1 MKPARLT
8 VLLVVLGL
16 LWGSA
21 PVVAQDAA
29 ATELQ
34 QIQLELA
41 ELNRAIKAARTEASA
56 VGQQVAAAQANLEAA
71 LSIFDAA
78 QARVDE
84 TIARVQDTEQAVADL
99 TVQLAGLEADLA
111 RTEIDLSN
119 TESRL
124 EDQAV
129 AMYMEASAMPAIGL
143 FSQKDA
149 VSAAT
154 VIVYAGDIFSEN
166 EEIFTAFE
174 LLKRE
179 EERQRQG
186 VVDRKVEAQV
196 QLVKLEAEKA
206 QLEVERNQ
214 ANDALAAA
222 QQEAAVVQS
231 LLNEIRRNIS
241 AAEEHKDGL
250 EADAERL
257 EDEIARLQSNEGE
270 APGILGWPI
279 NGSVSSPFG
288 YRIHPILGVR
298 KLHTGIDINGSTGT
312 PISASADGTVILSQT
327 YGGYG
332 RAVVIDHGGGMATLY
347 AHQSSIA
354 VSVGE
359 VVTRGEVI
367 GYVGCTGS
375 CTGPHLHFE
384 VRLSGVPVDPM
395 QYLG

>member
-8 VLLVVLGL
+8 VLFVVLAL

-21 PVVAQDAA
+21 PVVAQDDPAS
-29 ATELQ
+29 ELQ
-34 QIQLELA
+34 QVQLELA
-41 ELNRAIKAARTEASA
+41 EINRAIKAARTEASG
-56 VGQQVAAAQANLEAA
+56 VGQQVAAAQANLESA
-71 LSIFDAA
+71 LSLFNAA

-84 TIARVQDTEQAVADL
+84 TIARVRDTEVAVSDL
-99 TVQLAGLEADLA
+99 TGQVAGLEADLA

-119 TESRL
+119 TETRL
-124 EDQAV
+124 EEQAV
-129 AMYMEASAMPAIGL
+129 VMYMEASAMPALGL
-143 FSQKDA
+143 FSQEDA
-149 VSAAT
+149 ASAAT
-154 VIVYAGDIFSEN
+154 ALVYAGDVFAQSED
-166 EEIFTAFE
+166 IFTAFQ
-174 LLKRE
+174 LLQRE
-179 EERQRQG
+179 EERQRG
-186 VVDRKVEAQV
+186 AVADRKTQAEV

-206 QLEVERNQ
+206 QLEIERNQ
-214 ANDALAAA
+214 ANEALASAQSQAA
-222 QQEAAVVQS
+222 IVQD
-231 LLNEIRRNIS
+231 LLDEIRRDIS

-257 EDEIARLQSNEGE
+257 EDEIARLQSHDGE

-279 NGSVSSPFG
+279 NGRVSSPFG
-288 YRIHPILGVR
+288 YRVHPILGVR

-312 PISASADGTVILSQT
+312 PISAAGDGKVILSQT

-332 RAVVIDHGGGMATLY
+332 RAVVIDHGGGMSTLY

-384 VRLSGVPVDPM
+384 VRLDGVPVDPM

>member
-1 MKPARLT
+1 VKFARLT
-8 VLLVVLGL
+8 VLLVVLAL
-16 LWGSA
+16 LWGST

-29 ATELQ
+29 ASELQ

-71 LSIFDAA
+71 LSTFNAA

-84 TIARVQDTEQAVADL
+84 TIARVRETEQAVADL
-99 TVQLAGLEADLA
+99 TTQLAGLEADLA

-143 FSQKDA
+143 FSQADA

-154 VIVYAGDIFSEN
+154 VIVYAGDIFAEN
-166 EEIFTAFE
+166 EDIFTAFE

-179 EERQRQG
+179 EERQREG
-186 VVDRKVEAQV
+186 VMDRKAQAQV

-222 QQEAAVVQS
+222 QHQAAVVQS
-231 LLNEIRRNIS
+231 LLAEIRRNIA

-250 EADAERL
+250 EADAKRL

-279 NGSVSSPFG
+279 NGRVSSPFG

-298 KLHTGIDINGSTGT
+298 RLHTGIDINGSTGT
-312 PISASADGTVILSQT
+312 PISAAAAGTVILSQT

-332 RAVVIDHGGGMATLY
+332 RAVVIDHGGGMSTLY

-384 VRLSGVPVDPM
+384 VRLSGVPVDPL

>member
-1 MKPARLT
+1 M
-8 VLLVVLGL
+8 LLVVLAL

-21 PVVAQDAA
+21 PVVAQEAA

-34 QIQLELA
+34 EIQLELA

-71 LSIFDAA
+71 LSVFNAA
-78 QARVDE
+78 QARVEE
-84 TIARVQDTEQAVADL
+84 TIARVHDTEQAVAAL
-99 TVQLAGLEADLA
+99 AGQLAGLEADLA

-143 FSQKDA
+143 FSQADA

-154 VIVYAGDIFSEN
+154 VIVYAGDIFAEN
-166 EEIFTAFE
+166 EDIFTAFE

-179 EERQRQG
+179 EERQREG
-186 VVDRKVEAQV
+186 VVDRKVEAEA
-196 QLVKLEAEKA
+196 QLAKLEAEKA
-206 QLEVERNQ
+206 QLEVQRNQ
-214 ANDALAAA
+214 ANEALTAA
-222 QQEAAVVQS
+222 QLEAAQVKA
-231 LLNEIRRNIS
+231 LLDEIRGNIA

-270 APGILGWPI
+270 APGILGWPV
-279 NGSVSSPFG
+279 NGRISSPFG

-298 KLHTGIDINGSTGT
+298 KLHTGTDIKGSTGT
-312 PISASADGTVILSQT
+312 PISAAAEGTVILSQT

-332 RAVVIDHGGGMATLY
+332 RAVVIDHGGGMSTLY

-367 GYVGCTGS
+367 GYVGCSGS

-384 VRLSGVPVDPM
+384 VRLDGVPVDPL

>member
-1 MKPARLT
+1 MKSARLT
-8 VLLVVLGL
+8 VLLVVMAL
-16 LWGSA
+16 LWASA
-21 PVVAQDAA
+21 PVVAQDDAA
-29 ATELQ
+29 SELQ

-41 ELNRAIKAARTEASA
+41 DINRAIKAARTEASA

-71 LSIFDAA
+71 LSLFNAA

-84 TIARVQDTEQAVADL
+84 TIARVHDTEQAVADL
-99 TVQLAGLEADLA
+99 TQQLAGLEADLA
-111 RTEIDLSN
+111 RTEIDLRN
-119 TESRL
+119 TETRL

-143 FSQKDA
+143 FSQADA

-154 VIVYAGDIFSEN
+154 VIVYAGDVFAQN
-166 EEIFTAFE
+166 EDIFTAFE
-174 LLKRE
+174 LLQRE
-179 EERQRQG
+179 EERQREG
-186 VVDRKVEAQV
+186 VADRKVEAQV
-196 QLVKLEAEKA
+196 QLVKLETEKA
-206 QLEVERNQ
+206 QLEVERNL
-214 ANDALAAA
+214 ANEALEAAHS
-222 QQEAAVVQS
+222 EAAVVQT
-231 LLNEIRRNIS
+231 LLKEIRRDIA

-257 EDEIARLQSNEGE
+257 EDEIARLQSQDGE
-270 APGILGWPI
+270 APGILAWPI
-279 NGSVSSPFG
+279 IGRVSSPFG

-312 PISASADGTVILSQT
+312 PISAAADGTVILSQT

-384 VRLSGVPVDPM
+384 VRLNGVPVDPM